1 MHQHELRILLQK
13 EDYNKPYQV
22 VRGFN
27 TSWWHRRAGRVDA
40 TIRDSKEYLQFLVN
54 GTEVGRA
61 EVVDCQLAA
70 DYDGIDTPITTKE
83 ITFLRYVMMFGVV
96 ATGQL
101 SLSALPSVI
110 PELQLLH
117 FQRMLTYFGR
127 VSDGYTSDAKME
139 RDGPIGGVYLFRSQ
153 SATNC
158 SDPAY
163 TQFLSKQLQ

>member
-83 ITFLRYVMMFGVV
+83 ITFFEIRDDVRRCGYGTAFAQRIAVRY
-96 ATGQL
+96 TGT
-101 SLSALPSVI
+101 PVI
-110 PELQLLH
+110 AFSEDADLFWAGIGLVH
-117 FQRMLTYFGR
+117 FRR
-127 VSDGYTSDAKME
+127 KDGE
-139 RDGPIGGVYLFRSQ
+139 
-153 SATNC
+153 
-158 SDPAY
+158 
-163 TQFLSKQLQ
+163 